1 FVNIRAS
8 FFYNCKVF
16 NQVHWLRLAMGLAL
30 FDHKLAKS
38 AIPPCDLHHK
48 EQSGHRE
55 ENRHLK
61 RCTLLNSSAYN

>member
-38 AIPPCDLHHK
+38 AIPPWGGS
-48 EQSGHRE
+48 SGHWIQ
-55 ENRHLK
+55 ENIDSGKLII
-61 RCTLLNSSAYN
+61 LEGDSI

>member
-38 AIPPCDLHHK
+38 AIPPCC
-48 EQSGHRE
+48 SNRE
-55 ENRHLK
+55 RAIIKIRNLK
-61 RCTLLNSSAYN
+61 QGNSSQNFVA